1 MRTRKI
7 TALALG
13 VILIFGMLM
22 IGCSGGRALGEP
34 SEAGESLPEGA
45 AEEPGSQGGQLKT
58 FEAKT
63 LDGGTFTQEDIAA
76 KDVTLINFWATY
88 CGPCVEEMPGL
99 AKLEKALPESV
110 GLVTVC
116 LDGGMKAESAK
127 QILEDA
133 GFEGLTLTEGDG
145 DLADLV
151 GELQYT
157 PTTILVDG
165 DGNLLG
171 EAIIGGR
178 DGGAFAE
185 IINQASAWARLGYS
199 TSGAASM
206 MAKLS
211 SQFAAISP
219 GMGGSDAAASLASVM
234 DAYGIDA
241 GHVLDGV
248 MSKINMVGKHF
259 GTSNAEIAEGLRQSS
274 SAMASAGG
282 SIEDNIALFAGGQE
296 IVQNASQVS
305 EAIRGICM
313 RVQGYSEETGQ
324 YSESLADLDSK
335 ITGLTKTAGNGG
347 GISLF
352 TDGSQSEHKNLVAYL
367 GEIAAIWDKLAPK
380 AQAGLAES
388 LFGKNSAQAGAA
400 IIENFDQVRRSIE
413 YMGSSDGSADAEM
426 SAVMDSLEY
435 KLGRLSETGTG
446 VAQNLFAGSD
456 LKTAVDVLN
465 AFADILD
472 TVTGELGLFKTAAL
486 GIGGILG
493 AKNLGQQKTDRRRL
507 CGAQYIPRAGV
518 GIPGQNTKNYA
529 M

>member
-1 MRTRKI
+1 MEKSSIELQARLSAASKK
-7 TALALG
+7 
-13 VILIFGMLM
+13 
-22 IGCSGGRALGEP
+22 
-34 SEAGESLPEGA
+34 SLN
-45 AEEPGSQGGQLKT
+45 K
-58 FEAKT
+58 
-63 LDGGTFTQEDIAA
+63 DIAA
-76 KDVTLINFWATY
+76 LQPKLNRIKLR
-88 CGPCVEEMPGL
+88 PGL
-99 AKLEKALPESV
+99 DPKATAGIKKQLKEIVNGQKVEIPGGQATAAPAQSAQGASSEKKDAKTNQKGFLKEIRSAMDAFNIKLDSASLFSKAIDFSKSGIASVRQLDSALSGLEETTSMSAGELNNFYYRAN
-110 GLVTVC
+110 
-116 LDGGMKAESAK
+116 DIAK
-127 QILEDA
+127 QM
-133 GFEGLTLTEGDG
+133 GVST
-145 DLADLV
+145 
-151 GELQYT
+151 
-157 PTTILVDG
+157 
-165 DGNLLG
+165 
-171 EAIIGGR
+171 
-178 DGGAFAE
+178 AE

-241 GHVLDGV
+241 GHVLYGV

-493 AKNLGQQKTDRRRL
+493 AKNLGQQKTDRRGL

>member
-22 IGCSGGRALGEP
+22 IGCSGGRALGES

-185 IINQASAWARLGYS
+185 IINQALR
-199 TSGAASM
+199 SM
-206 MAKLS
+206 GKTE
-211 SQFAAISP
+211 IS
-219 GMGGSDAAASLASVM
+219 
-234 DAYGIDA
+234 Y
-241 GHVLDGV
+241 
-248 MSKINMVGKHF
+248 
-259 GTSNAEIAEGLRQSS
+259 
-274 SAMASAGG
+274 
-282 SIEDNIALFAGGQE
+282 
-296 IVQNASQVS
+296 
-305 EAIRGICM
+305 
-313 RVQGYSEETGQ
+313 EE
-324 YSESLADLDSK
+324 E
-335 ITGLTKTAGNGG
+335 
-347 GISLF
+347 
-352 TDGSQSEHKNLVAYL
+352 
-367 GEIAAIWDKLAPK
+367 
-380 AQAGLAES
+380 
-388 LFGKNSAQAGAA
+388 
-400 IIENFDQVRRSIE
+400 
-413 YMGSSDGSADAEM
+413 
-426 SAVMDSLEY
+426 
-435 KLGRLSETGTG
+435 
-446 VAQNLFAGSD
+446 
-456 LKTAVDVLN
+456 
-465 AFADILD
+465 
-472 TVTGELGLFKTAAL
+472 
-486 GIGGILG
+486 
-493 AKNLGQQKTDRRRL
+493 
-507 CGAQYIPRAGV
+507 
-518 GIPGQNTKNYA
+518 
-529 M
+529 